1 MDIQIE
7 NMQDKIEVT
16 DGMADLIRK
25 AVEASLK
32 LENFNVPSEV
42 SILLM
47 EDCGIREI
55 NREHRKIDKPTD
67 VLSFPMVEMYE
78 GKIISDEGDFDL
90 EEEQLLL
97 GDIIISLE
105 TAKRQA
111 EEYGHSF
118 ERELAFLT
126 THGVFHLLGYDHM
139 EPEEEEKMMGKQEEV
154 LALMGLKRDEE
165 QKLG

>member
-16 DGMADLIRK
+16 ARMTELIRK
-25 AVEASLK
+25 AVETSLE
-32 LENFNVPSEV
+32 LEKFNVPSEV

-67 VLSFPMVEMYE
+67 VLSFPMVEMHD
-78 GKIISDEGDFDL
+78 GKIISHEGDFDL
-90 EEEQLLL
+90 EEELLLL
-97 GDIIISLE
+97 GDIVISLE

-139 EPEEEEKMMGKQEEV
+139 EPEEEENMIGKQEKV
-154 LALMGLKRDEE
+154 LDLMGLKRDEE
-165 QKLG
+165 